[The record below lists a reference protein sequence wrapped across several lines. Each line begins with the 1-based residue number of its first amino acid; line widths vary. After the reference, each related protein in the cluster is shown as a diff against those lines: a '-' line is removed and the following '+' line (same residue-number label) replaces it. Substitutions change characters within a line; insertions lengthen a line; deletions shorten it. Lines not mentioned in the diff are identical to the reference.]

1 MLPIEDNVP
10 IPGKENAA
18 GNGSPTDNDPLA
30 APGKRAELARQIL
43 ADIDAYC
50 EDKYNDGHRKHLGAS
65 LIGHECSRYLWN
77 VFRWLKAERFTG
89 RQLRLFQRGH
99 LEEARFEEY
108 LRGIGAE
115 VVAFQP
121 LVLHYHAE
129 SESYFYGP
137 TFDPGDGLVEDV
149 TGVPEHEAAAHA
161 QGAHLNSKGA
171 NQYRISAVF
180 GHFGGSLD
188 GQVMLPEKYGVPFG
202 FLSEYKTKGTGRGF
216 SELKEKGVKLTNP
229 VHYAQMSMYGRAYGY
244 KYAIY
249 MSVNKN
255 DDDLHVEVVELDW
268 TLGEQLERKATDVI
282 TSQVPPQKIAETPAY
297 TKCKFCHFSGICHN
311 GDPVEKNCRSCTQA
325 KPVDG
330 GQWYCARFNDVIPSD
345 FIAQG
350 CDQHNP
356 IA

>member
-121 LVLHYHAE
+121 EAE
-129 SESYFYGP
+129 GSLE
-137 TFDPGDGLVEDV
+137 
-149 TGVPEHEAAAHA
+149 
-161 QGAHLNSKGA
+161 NKGEQ
-171 NQYRISAVF
+171 QYRISAVF

-244 KYAIY
+244 RYAIY

-325 KPVDG
+325 KPVEG

>member
-10 IPGKENAA
+10 IPGNESAA
-18 GNGSPTDNDPLA
+18 ANGSPTDNDPLA

-121 LVLHYHAE
+121 QAE
-129 SESYFYGP
+129 GSLE
-137 TFDPGDGLVEDV
+137 
-149 TGVPEHEAAAHA
+149 
-161 QGAHLNSKGA
+161 NKGEQ
-171 NQYRISAVF
+171 QYRISAVF

-188 GQVMLPEKYGVPFG
+188 GQVMLPEKYGIPFG
-202 FLSEYKTKGTGRGF
+202 FLSEYKTKGTGSGF
-216 SELKEKGVKLTNP
+216 ANLKKNGVKLEAP

-282 TSQVPPQKIAETPAY
+282 TSQVPPQKISETPAY
-297 TKCKFCHFSGICHN
+297 TKCKFCHFSGICHS

-325 KPVDG
+325 KPVEN
-330 GQWYCARFNDVIPSD
+330 GQWYCARFADVIPSD

>member
-1 MLPIEDNVP
+1 MLPIDDNVP
-10 IPGKENAA
+10 IPATESGAA
-18 GNGSPTDNDPLA
+18 NGSQPQSPTVEDPLA

-50 EDKYNDGHRKHLGAS
+50 VAKYNDGHRNHLGAS

-77 VFRWLKAERFTG
+77 VFRWLKAEDFTG

-121 LVLHYHAE
+121 EAE
-129 SESYFYGP
+129 GTLE
-137 TFDPGDGLVEDV
+137 
-149 TGVPEHEAAAHA
+149 
-161 QGAHLNSKGA
+161 NKGEQ
-171 NQYRISAVF
+171 QYRISAVF

-188 GQVMLPEKYGVPFG
+188 GQVMLPAKYGVSFG
-202 FLSEYKTKGTGRGF
+202 FLSEYKTKGTGA
-216 SELKEKGVKLTNP
+216 SWLKLKKDGVKLTSP
-229 VHYAQMSMYGRAYGY
+229 EHYAQMSMYGRAYGY

-268 TLGEQLERKATDVI
+268 KLGEQLERKAADVI
-282 TSQVPPQKIAETPAY
+282 TSQVPPEKIAASPAY
-297 TKCKFCHFSGICHN
+297 QKCKFCHFSGICHN
-311 GDPVEKNCRSCTQA
+311 GEAVEVNCRSCQHA
-325 KPVDG
+325 SPVEG
-330 GQWYCARFNDVIPSD
+330 GEWYCAVWEGVIPKD
-345 FIAQG
+345 YIPQA
-350 CDQHNP
+350 CDRHTP

>member
-10 IPGKENAA
+10 IPGNENAA
-18 GNGSPTDNDPLA
+18 ANGSPTDNDPLA

-50 EDKYNDGHRKHLGAS
+50 EEKYNDGHRKHLGAS

-121 LVLHYHAE
+121 QAE
-129 SESYFYGP
+129 GSLE
-137 TFDPGDGLVEDV
+137 
-149 TGVPEHEAAAHA
+149 
-161 QGAHLNSKGA
+161 NKGEQ
-171 NQYRISAVF
+171 QYRISAVF

-229 VHYAQMSMYGRAYGY
+229 VHYSQMSMYGRAYGY

-325 KPVDG
+325 KPVENA
-330 GQWYCARFNDVIPSD
+330 QWYCARFNDVIPSD